1 MTNLST
7 SAHDTIIRQILYGM
21 LTRWIP
27 VPFADF
33 IAGNIVRRQM
43 IASLAESHGVKLSS
57 AAVKTLADEEL
68 GCVYGCLFNILLFP
82 LKLILGKLFLLIRF
96 KRFIDQASRKYHAA
110 RLYEYALR
118 TKSLAPAGPHSAQK
132 IRAAVDVLCETADIG
147 PVSAAFKQVLKKKA
161 GVLKDAAG
169 LFWRSLQSVQRRR
182 NEEQVQQA
190 VKDAELGTADSLG
203 GVLTP
208 LRTALEA
215 IPAEHFTRLE
225 AELDT
230 MLRESGEN

>member
-1 MTNLST
+1 
-7 SAHDTIIRQILYGM
+7 
-21 LTRWIP
+21 
-27 VPFADF
+27 
-33 IAGNIVRRQM
+33 
-43 IASLAESHGVKLSS
+43 
-57 AAVKTLADEEL
+57 
-68 GCVYGCLFNILLFP
+68 
-82 LKLILGKLFLLIRF
+82 
-96 KRFIDQASRKYHAA
+96 
-110 RLYEYALR
+110 
-118 TKSLAPAGPHSAQK
+118 
-132 IRAAVDVLCETADIG
+132 VDVLCETADIG

-161 GVLKDAAG
+161 GVWKEAAG
-169 LFWRSLQSVQRRR
+169 LFWRSLQAVQRRR

>member
-1 MTNLST
+1 
-7 SAHDTIIRQILYGM
+7 M

-43 IASLAESHGVKLSS
+43 IASLAEGHGVKLSS
-57 AAVKTLADEEL
+57 AAVKTLADEQL
-68 GCVYGCLFNILLFP
+68 GCVYGCVVNVFLFP
-82 LKLILGKLFLLIRF
+82 LKLVLGKLFLLIRF

-118 TKSLAPAGPHSAQK
+118 AKRVAPAGPYAAQK
-132 IRAAVDVLCETADIG
+132 VRAAVDVLCETADIG
-147 PVSAAFKQVLKKKA
+147 PVSAAFTQVLKKKA

-169 LFWRSLQSVQRRR
+169 LFWRSLQAVQRRR
-182 NEEQVQQA
+182 SEEQVQQA
-190 VKDAELGTADSLG
+190 VKNAELETADSVG

-225 AELDT
+225 AALDAR
-230 MLRESGEN
+230 LRESGDVLL